1 MKSLTKII
9 GELTLAGALL
19 LGCGEYIGRALDDRN
34 ASLAVS
40 SSARNPIR
48 ETKPFPSYTSVD
60 YTNATINQKIQQGRF
75 EPGFLEEVESL
86 CQILDM
92 NCMGLLSV
100 IDYETRG
107 TFHPYIR
114 NKGTFPSSVKKSSI
128 KTRRSTA
135 TGLIQ
140 FTQATAEA
148 LGTTTESLAFMSQHQ
163 QIPYLARYFAQHR
176 KAQTNYSNPDD
187 IALTIFHPASVG
199 QGSDHVIARRGR
211 RSYHQ
216 NARLDNSPQDGRIT
230 AREYVQEA
238 LNRGYL

>member
-1 MKSLTKII
+1 
-9 GELTLAGALL
+9 

-176 KAQTNYSNPDD
+176 KAQTDYSNPDD